1 MAKLFSRKVIF
12 ALWLTFVGLWAERIM
27 RAAWPLLSTLAF
39 GIGVMLLAAPDLW
52 PLSLLKLAGG
62 IWLLCGLCG
71 LWYFFKQFSAPSL
84 GAALA
89 RLDQSLPDRPL
100 AALRDRQAL
109 SQDDPGTAALWQA
122 HLAQMRAVAAK
133 APAVGP
139 QLDLA
144 PRDPFALRYIAVLV
158 FVIGGL
164 FGSVQAVRTGLGPS
178 SVPIAA
184 GPPWEAWLQPPAYT
198 RRPVIYLNDVIGAE
212 LSVPQDTMVL
222 ARLYGDAGLH
232 TVEETLSGRSAGTFD
247 AADPSQQFLVT
258 RSGRLEISGP
268 DGAAWQLS
276 MVPDTPPEV
285 EVTGEVERAAEG
297 SFSLRFTARDDVAV
311 TAGRAVVQLNRAEVD
326 RRYGLAAEPEP
337 QPDIE
342 LTLPLT
348 ISGDRSEFTEV
359 LTEDLSKHVWAHLPV
374 LLRLEVEDM
383 RGQLGQSAA
392 LEMALPARNFFDPL
406 AKALVEQRRDLLWTH
421 DNQRRVAQILR
432 AISQEPEA
440 LFRDMEDAEILAHI
454 IRDMDAGMD
463 PTDAAELLWI
473 LALEVEDGDLAQA
486 AQKLARAQ
494 DKLAEAIRN
503 GATPEE
509 IARLMDELRQAQKEY
524 FKEFAERNPPS
535 EQPERLPNDEAI
547 SESQLQEMM
556 ERLQQLMEEGRMA
569 EAQELLEEINR
580 MMQNLQMTPG
590 QPGSDGQEGQ
600 DGQEGGGQQME
611 DLADSL
617 RQQQEL
623 SDRTFR
629 DLQGQTPGDQP
640 GGGGTEGGT
649 DAGEEG
655 PSAQGSLPEQ
665 QKRLEREVER
675 QRGNLPGA
683 GTEAGQ
689 AARRALDEAAEAM
702 DQAADNLRAGDLPG
716 ALDNQSE
723 AIDALRDA
731 MRRLGETLDEQAA
744 PGQGATPNDR
754 RAEGQSQSPSTRDP
768 LGRDVGG
775 NGQLGAGEQMVPQE
789 ELRLRSQELMEEI
802 RRRAG
807 ALERPEEERNYLQRL
822 LDRF

>member
-62 IWLLCGLCG
+62 IWLLSGLCG

-109 SQDDPGTAALWQA
+109 SQDDPATAALWQA

-144 PRDPFALRYIAVLV
+144 PRDPFALRYTAVLV

-212 LSVPQDTMVL
+212 LSVPQNTMVL

-258 RSGRLEISGP
+258 RSGRLAISGP

-348 ISGDRSEFTEV
+348 ISGDRAEFTEV

-406 AKALVEQRRDLLWTH
+406 AKALVEQRRDLLWAH

-524 FKEFAERNPPS
+524 FKEFAERNPPP

-556 ERLQQLMEEGRMA
+556 ERLQQLIEEGRMA

-655 PSAQGSLPEQ
+655 PSVQGSLPEQ

-744 PGQGATPNDR
+744 PGQGVTPNDR

-789 ELRLRSQELMEEI
+789 ELLLRSQELMEEI

>member
-62 IWLLCGLCG
+62 IWLLSGLCG

-89 RLDQSLPDRPL
+89 RLDQNLPDRPL

-109 SQDDPGTAALWQA
+109 SQDDPATAALWQA

-158 FVIGGL
+158 FVIGGI

-232 TVEETLSGRSAGTFD
+232 AVEETLSGRSAGTFD

-258 RSGRLEISGP
+258 RSGRLAISGP

-311 TAGRAVVQLNRAEVD
+311 TAGRAWVQLNMAEVD
-326 RRYGLAAEPEP
+326 RRYGLAAEPGP

-348 ISGDRSEFTEV
+348 ISGDRAEFTEV

-374 LLRLEVEDM
+374 SLRLEVEDM

-406 AKALVEQRRDLLWTH
+406 AKALVEQRRDLLWAH
-421 DNQRRVAQILR
+421 DNQRRVAQVLR

-463 PTDAAELLWI
+463 PKDAAELLWI

-547 SESQLQEMM
+547 SE
-556 ERLQQLMEEGRMA
+556 RPAARNDGPFAAAHGRGPYGRGA
-569 EAQELLEEINR
+569 RAFGR
-580 MMQNLQMTPG
+580 
-590 QPGSDGQEGQ
+590 
-600 DGQEGGGQQME
+600 
-611 DLADSL
+611 
-617 RQQQEL
+617 
-623 SDRTFR
+623 
-629 DLQGQTPGDQP
+629 DQP
-640 GGGGTEGGT
+640 Y
-649 DAGEEG
+649 DAK
-655 PSAQGSLPEQ
+655 S
-665 QKRLEREVER
+665 
-675 QRGNLPGA
+675 
-683 GTEAGQ
+683 
-689 AARRALDEAAEAM
+689 
-702 DQAADNLRAGDLPG
+702 
-716 ALDNQSE
+716 
-723 AIDALRDA
+723 
-731 MRRLGETLDEQAA
+731 
-744 PGQGATPNDR
+744 PND
-754 RAEGQSQSPSTRDP
+754 S
-768 LGRDVGG
+768 
-775 NGQLGAGEQMVPQE
+775 GAIG
-789 ELRLRSQELMEEI
+789 

-807 ALERPEEERNYLQRL
+807 GSRRPRGWWATDGRS
-822 LDRF
+822 RR

>member
-39 GIGVMLLAAPDLW
+39 GIGVTLLAAPDLW

-62 IWLLCGLCG
+62 IWLLSGLCG

-84 GAALA
+84 GVALA

-109 SQDDPGTAALWQA
+109 SQDDPATAALWQA

-139 QLDLA
+139 HLDLA

-158 FVIGGL
+158 FVIGGI

-212 LSVPQDTMVL
+212 LSVPQDSMVL

-232 TVEETLSGRSAGTFD
+232 TVEETLSGRSAGKFD

-258 RSGRLEISGP
+258 RSGRLAISGP

-276 MVPDTPPEV
+276 IVPDTPPEV

-342 LTLPLT
+342 LILPLT
-348 ISGDRSEFTEV
+348 ISGDRAEFTEV

-406 AKALVEQRRDLLWTH
+406 AKALVEQRRDLLWAH
-421 DNQRRVAQILR
+421 DNQRRVAQVLR

-463 PTDAAELLWI
+463 PKDAAELLWI

-509 IARLMDELRQAQKEY
+509 ISRLMDELRQAQKEY

-535 EQPERLPNDEAI
+535 EQPERMPNDEAI

-556 ERLQQLMEEGRMA
+556 DRLQQLMEEGRMA

-590 QPGSDGQEGQ
+590 QSGGDGQEGQ

-611 DLADSL
+611 DLAESL

-640 GGGGTEGGT
+640 GGGGTEGNT

-655 PSAQGSLPEQ
+655 PSAQDSLPEQ

-731 MRRLGETLDEQAA
+731 MRRLGETLNEQAA

-807 ALERPEEERNYLQRL
+807 ALERPEQERNYLQRL

>member
-1 MAKLFSRKVIF
+1 MAKLFSRRVIF

-27 RAAWPLLSTLAF
+27 RAAWPLLSMLVF
-39 GIGVMLLAAPDLW
+39 GMGVLLLAAPDLW
-52 PLSLLKLAGG
+52 SPPLLKLAGG
-62 IWLLCGLCG
+62 IWLISGLYG
-71 LWYFFKQFSAPSL
+71 LWYFFRQFAAPNL
-84 GAALA
+84 GAAFA
-89 RLDQSLPDRPL
+89 RLDQNRPDRPL
-100 AALRDRQAL
+100 AALRDIQAL
-109 SQDDPGTAALWQA
+109 GQDDPASAALWQA
-122 HLAQMRAVAAK
+122 HTAQMRAAAAK
-133 APAVGP
+133 ASAVGP

-144 PRDPFALRYIAVLV
+144 PRDPFALRYIALLV

-164 FGSVQAVRTGLGPS
+164 FGSVQAVRTGLGTA

-184 GPPWEAWLQPPAYT
+184 GHQWEAWLQPPANT
-198 RRPVIYLNDVIGAE
+198 RRPMIYLNDVMGVD
-212 LSVPQDTMVL
+212 LSVPQDTVVL
-222 ARLYGDAGLH
+222 VRLYGDAGLH
-232 TVEETLSGRSAGTFD
+232 AIEETLSGRTAGTFD
-247 AADPSQQFLVT
+247 TADPSQKFLVT
-258 RSGRLEISGP
+258 RSGRLAISGP
-268 DGAAWQLS
+268 EGAEWRVS
-276 MVPDTPPEV
+276 MLPDVPPEV
-285 EVTGEVERAAEG
+285 EVIGEITRDAEG
-297 SFSLRFTARDDVAV
+297 SFSLSFTARDDVAV
-311 TAGRAVVQLNRAEVD
+311 TAGRAWVQLTLEEVD
-326 RRYGLAAEPEP
+326 RRYGLAAEPAP

-342 LTLPLT
+342 LALPLT
-348 ISGDRSEFTEV
+348 ISGDRAEFMEI

-374 LLRLEVEDM
+374 SLRLEVEDM

-406 AKALVEQRRDLLWTH
+406 AKALVEQRRDLLWSH
-421 DNQRRVAQILR
+421 DNQRRVAQLLR
-432 AISQEPEA
+432 AISQAPEA
-440 LFRDMEDAEILAHI
+440 LFRDAADAEVLAQI
-454 IRDMDAGMD
+454 IRDLEAG
-463 PTDAAELLWI
+463 TDLEAAAELLWI
-473 LALEVEDGDLAQA
+473 LALEVEDGDLEQA

-509 IARLMDELRQAQKEY
+509 IARLMDELRQAQREY

-535 EQPERLPNDEAI
+535 EQPERLPNDEVV
-547 SESQLQEMM
+547 SENQLQEMM
-556 ERLQQLMEEGRMA
+556 DRLQQLMKEGRMA

-580 MMQNLQMTPG
+580 LMQNLQMTPG
-590 QPGSDGQEGQ
+590 QSGEVGQE
-600 DGQEGGGQQME
+600 GQEGGGQQME

-623 SDRTFR
+623 SDETFR

-640 GGGGTEGGT
+640 GGGGTEGGD

-655 PSAQGSLPEQ
+655 RSSQESLSEQ
-665 QKRLEREVER
+665 QKQLEREVER
-675 QRGNLPGA
+675 RRGNLPGE

-702 DQAADNLRAGDLPG
+702 DQAAKDLRAGDLPG
-716 ALDNQSE
+716 ALDNQSD
-723 AIDALRDA
+723 AIDALRES

-807 ALERPEEERNYLQRL
+807 SLERSEEERSYLQRL

>member
-62 IWLLCGLCG
+62 IWLLSGLCG

-100 AALRDRQAL
+100 AALRDRQAP
-109 SQDDPGTAALWQA
+109 SQDDPATAALWQA
-122 HLAQMRAVAAK
+122 HLAQMRAVVAK

-276 MVPDTPPEV
+276 IVPDTPPEV

-348 ISGDRSEFTEV
+348 ISGDRAEFAEV

-374 LLRLEVEDM
+374 FLRLEVEDM

-406 AKALVEQRRDLLWTH
+406 AKALVEQRRDLLWAH
-421 DNQRRVAQILR
+421 DNQRRVVQILR

-440 LFRDMEDAEILAHI
+440 LFRDMADAEILTHI
-454 IRDMDAGMD
+454 IRDIDAGMD
-463 PTDAAELLWI
+463 PKDAAELLWT

-524 FKEFAERNPPS
+524 FKEFTERNPPS

-556 ERLQQLMEEGRMA
+556 ERLQQLIEEGRMA
-569 EAQELLEEINR
+569 EAQELLEKINR

-590 QPGSDGQEGQ
+590 QPGSDGHERQ

-640 GGGGTEGGT
+640 GGGVIEGGT

-683 GTEAGQ
+683 GTEVGQ

>member
-39 GIGVMLLAAPDLW
+39 GIGVTLLAAPDLW

-62 IWLLCGLCG
+62 IWLLSGLCG

-109 SQDDPGTAALWQA
+109 SQDDPATAALWQA

-158 FVIGGL
+158 FVIGGI

-222 ARLYGDAGLH
+222 ARLYGDAGLR

-258 RSGRLEISGP
+258 RSGRLAISGP

-342 LTLPLT
+342 LTLPMT
-348 ISGDRSEFTEV
+348 ISGDRAEFTEV

-406 AKALVEQRRDLLWTH
+406 AKALVEQRRDLLWAH

-463 PTDAAELLWI
+463 PKDAAELLWI

-509 IARLMDELRQAQKEY
+509 IARMMDELRQAQKEY

-611 DLADSL
+611 DLAIVCASSKSCRTEPSVICKAKHRAINLVAVGQRAAPTLAKRGRLHRAVCPSNKNDWSVKWSGKGAIYPAQAPKRGKQRAGRWMRPL
-617 RQQQEL
+617 KPWIKPPTICAREIFL
-623 SDRTFR
+623 AHWTINPRPLTRCVTPCGVWAKRWMSRPHPDRVPPPTI
-629 DLQGQTPGDQP
+629 
-640 GGGGTEGGT
+640 
-649 DAGEEG
+649 A
-655 PSAQGSLPEQ
+655 A
-665 QKRLEREVER
+665 
-675 QRGNLPGA
+675 QRGNRKA
-683 GTEAGQ
+683 H
-689 AARRALDEAAEAM
+689 RRATRWVAMLGAM
-702 DQAADNLRAGDLPG
+702 DNWAQANRWC
-716 ALDNQSE
+716 
-723 AIDALRDA
+723 RK
-731 MRRLGETLDEQAA
+731 
-744 PGQGATPNDR
+744 
-754 RAEGQSQSPSTRDP
+754 
-768 LGRDVGG
+768 
-775 NGQLGAGEQMVPQE
+775 
-789 ELRLRSQELMEEI
+789 
-802 RRRAG
+802 
-807 ALERPEEERNYLQRL
+807 RNCVCARKN
-822 LDRF
+822 

>member
-39 GIGVMLLAAPDLW
+39 GIGVMLLAALDLW
-52 PLSLLKLAGG
+52 PLSFLKLAGG
-62 IWLLCGLCG
+62 IWLISGLCG
-71 LWYFFKQFSAPSL
+71 LWYFFKQFSAPNL

-89 RLDQSLPDRPL
+89 RLDRNLPDRPL

-109 SQDDPGTAALWQA
+109 SQDDPATVALWQA

-139 QLDLA
+139 TLNLA

-158 FVIGGL
+158 FVIGGI

-198 RRPVIYLNDVIGAE
+198 RRPVIYLNDVIGVE

-232 TVEETLSGRSAGTFD
+232 AVEETLSGRSAGRFD

-258 RSGRLEISGP
+258 RSGRLVISGP

-285 EVTGEVERAAEG
+285 EVTGEVERDAEG
-297 SFSLRFTARDDVAV
+297 SFSLLFTARDDVAV
-311 TAGRAVVQLNRAEVD
+311 TAGRAWVQLNMAEVD
-326 RRYGLAAEPEP
+326 RRYGLAAKPGP

-348 ISGDRSEFTEV
+348 ISGDRAEFTEV

-374 LLRLEVEDM
+374 SLRLEVEDM
-383 RGQLGQSAA
+383 RGQLGRSAS

-406 AKALVEQRRDLLWTH
+406 AKALVEQRRDLLWAH
-421 DNQRRVAQILR
+421 DNQRRVAQVLR
-432 AISQEPEA
+432 AISQEPEV

-454 IRDMDAGMD
+454 IRDMEAGMD
-463 PTDAAELLWI
+463 PKDAAELLWI

-535 EQPERLPNDEAI
+535 EQLERLPNDEVI
-547 SESQLQEMM
+547 SEDQLQEMM
-556 ERLQQLMEEGRMA
+556 DRLQQLMEDGRMA

-580 MMQNLQMTPG
+580 MMQNLQMSPG
-590 QPGSDGQEGQ
+590 QLGGDGQEGQ
-600 DGQEGGGQQME
+600 DGQEGGGQQMD

-640 GGGGTEGGT
+640 GGGGTEGDT
-649 DAGEEG
+649 DGGEEA
-655 PSAQGSLPEQ
+655 PSSQGSLPEQ
-665 QKRLEREVER
+665 QKLLEREVER

-702 DQAADNLRAGDLPG
+702 DQAADNLRAGDPPG

-723 AIDALRDA
+723 AIDALREA

-744 PGQGATPNDR
+744 PGQGAAPNDR

>member
-52 PLSLLKLAGG
+52 LLSLLKLAGG
-62 IWLLCGLCG
+62 IWLLSGLCG

-100 AALRDRQAL
+100 AALRDRQAP
-109 SQDDPGTAALWQA
+109 SQDDPATAALWQA
-122 HLAQMRAVAAK
+122 HLAQMREVVAK

-276 MVPDTPPEV
+276 IVLDTPPEV

-348 ISGDRSEFTEV
+348 ISGDRAEFAEV

-374 LLRLEVEDM
+374 FLRLEVEDM

-406 AKALVEQRRDLLWTH
+406 AKALVEQRRDLLWAH
-421 DNQRRVAQILR
+421 DNQRRVVQILR

-440 LFRDMEDAEILAHI
+440 LFRDMADAEILTHI
-454 IRDMDAGMD
+454 IRDIDAGMD
-463 PTDAAELLWI
+463 PKDAAELLWT

-524 FKEFAERNPPS
+524 FKEFTERNPPS

-556 ERLQQLMEEGRMA
+556 ERLQQLIEEGRMA
-569 EAQELLEEINR
+569 EAQELLEKINR

-590 QPGSDGQEGQ
+590 QPGSDGHERQ

-640 GGGGTEGGT
+640 GGGGTEGNA
-649 DAGEEG
+649 DAGEDG

-683 GTEAGQ
+683 GTEVGQ

-807 ALERPEEERNYLQRL
+807 SLERPKEERNYLQRL

>member
-1 MAKLFSRKVIF
+1 MAKLFSRRIIF

-27 RAAWPLLSTLAF
+27 RAAWPLLSTLVL
-39 GIGVMLLAAPDLW
+39 GIGVLLLAAPDLW
-52 PLSLLKLAGG
+52 PLVVLKLAGG
-62 IWLLCGLCG
+62 IWLLSGLYG
-71 LWYFFKQFSAPSL
+71 LWYFFRRFAAPTL
-84 GAALA
+84 GAARA
-89 RLDQSLPDRPL
+89 RLDQNLPDRPL
-100 AALRDRQAL
+100 AALRDIQAL
-109 SQDDPGTAALWQA
+109 GQGDPASAALWRA
-122 HLAQMRAVAAK
+122 HLAQMRAAAAK
-133 APAVGP
+133 ASAVGP

-144 PRDPFALRYIAVLV
+144 PRDPFALRYIALLV

-164 FGSVQAVRTGLGPS
+164 FGSVQTMRTGLGDA

-184 GPPWEAWLQPPAYT
+184 GPQWEVWLQPPANT
-198 RRPVIYLNDVIGAE
+198 RRPVIYLNDVMGVE
-212 LSVPQDTMVL
+212 LSVPQDTVVL
-222 ARLYGDAGLH
+222 VRLYGDAGLH
-232 TVEETLSGRSAGTFD
+232 AIEETLSSRPADTFD
-247 AADPSQQFLVT
+247 AAEPSQKFLVT
-258 RSGRLEISGP
+258 RSGRLAISGP
-268 DGAAWQLS
+268 DGAEWWVS
-276 MVPDTPPEV
+276 MLPDAPPEV
-285 EVTGEVERAAEG
+285 EVIGEVARDAEG
-297 SFSLRFTARDDVAV
+297 SFSLSFTARDDVAV
-311 TAGRAVVQLNRAEVD
+311 TAGRAWVYLNIDEVD
-326 RRYGLAAEPEP
+326 RRYGLAAEPAP

-342 LTLPLT
+342 LTLPLI
-348 ISGDRSEFTEV
+348 ISGDRAEFTEV

-374 LLRLEVEDM
+374 SLRLEVEDM
-383 RGQLGQSAA
+383 RGQLGQSTA
-392 LEMALPARNFFDPL
+392 LELALPARNFFDPL
-406 AKALVEQRRDLLWTH
+406 AKALVEQRRDLLWSP
-421 DNQRRVAQILR
+421 DNRRRVSQLLR
-432 AISQEPEA
+432 AISQAPET
-440 LFRDMEDAEILAHI
+440 LFRDAQDAEILSNI
-454 IRDMDAGMD
+454 IRDLEAG
-463 PTDAAELLWI
+463 TDLEPAAELLWI
-473 LALEVEDGDLAQA
+473 LALEVEDGDLEQA

-494 DKLAEAIRN
+494 DKLAEAIKN

-509 IARLMDELRQAQKEY
+509 IARLMDELRQAQREY

-535 EQPERLPNDEAI
+535 EQPERLPDDEAV
-547 SESQLQEMM
+547 SEDQLQEMM
-556 ERLQQLMEEGRMA
+556 DRLQKLMEEGRMA

-580 MMQNLQMTPG
+580 LMQNLQMTPG
-590 QPGSDGQEGQ
+590 QSGGEGQE
-600 DGQEGGGQQME
+600 GQEGGGQQME

-623 SDRTFR
+623 SDQTFR
-629 DLQGQTPGDQP
+629 DLQGQTSGDQL
-640 GGGGTEGGT
+640 GGGGAEGGN

-655 PSAQGSLPEQ
+655 PSSQDSLAEQ
-665 QKRLEREVER
+665 QKQLERDVER

-702 DQAADNLRAGDLPG
+702 DQAAEDLRAGDLPG

-723 AIDALRDA
+723 AIDALREG

-754 RAEGQSQSPSTRDP
+754 RAAGQSQSPSTRDP

-807 ALERPEEERNYLQRL
+807 SLERPKEERNYLQRL